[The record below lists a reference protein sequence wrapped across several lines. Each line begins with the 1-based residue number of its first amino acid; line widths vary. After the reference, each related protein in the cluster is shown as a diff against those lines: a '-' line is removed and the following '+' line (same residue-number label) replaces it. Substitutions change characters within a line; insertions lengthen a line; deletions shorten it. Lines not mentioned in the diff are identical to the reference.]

1 MRLIKHSIL
10 PIIMLSLITVQCKKD
25 EAITAP
31 PVQEEEELI
40 TTLQL
45 TFTDSTGVLPA
56 ETFTFKDEDG
66 PGGNAPSVFDS
77 IFLQENTTYLVA
89 ISLLNE
95 SVTPV
100 EDITTEIQAE
110 DDEHFFCFN
119 STIPVNCEITRTDSD
134 GTYEVG
140 LASKWK
146 TLAAAIGSIEVKLKH
161 QPGIKDGTC
170 VPGETDIEIDF
181 PLIIQ

>member
-1 MRLIKHSIL
+1 MKRIKKTLL
-10 PIIMLSLITVQCKKD
+10 PLMVLSFVAIQCTKD
-25 EAITAP
+25 DSVTCP

-40 TTLQL
+40 TTLHL
-45 TFTDSTGVLPA
+45 TFTDSTGVLPVK
-56 ETFTFKDEDG
+56 TFTFKDEDG
-66 PGGNAPSVFDS
+66 PGGNAPSIFDS
-77 IFLQENTTYLVA
+77 ILLQENTTYLVA

-100 EDITTEIQAE
+100 EDITAEIQAE
-110 DDEHFFCFN
+110 NDEHFFCFN
-119 STIPVNCEITRTDSD
+119 STIPGNCEITRTDSD

-146 TLAAAIGSIEVKLKH
+146 TLAAATGSIEVKLKH

-170 VPGETDIEIDF
+170 APGETDIEINF